1 MIRPIRASNWHSVAW
16 IELNG
21 VAEATAVAAAAAAA
35 AAAFSR
41 PRLLG
46 KLSDVPR
53 LTSLAATSVQ
63 PRQSSLEA
71 INSAVQWY
79 VQPVNWRSYQVAPY
93 DSTELTPTS
102 GGLLREQERGPRPRA
117 LAIGCRVQTRS
128 STCGLQ

>member
-1 MIRPIRASNWHSVAW
+1 MIRPIRARNWHSVAW

-21 VAEATAVAAAAAAA
+21 VAAATAVAAAAA

-63 PRQSSLEA
+63 PRQSYLEA
-71 INSAVQWY
+71 INSAVQWC
-79 VQPVNWRSYQVAPY
+79 VQPVNWRWR
-93 DSTELTPTS
+93 LTT
-102 GGLLREQERGPRPRA
+102 A
-117 LAIGCRVQTRS
+117 LN
-128 STCGLQ
+128 

>member
-1 MIRPIRASNWHSVAW
+1 MIRPIRASNWHSVTW

-21 VAEATAVAAAAAAA
+21 VAAATAVAAAAAAA
-35 AAAFSR
+35 AFAR

-63 PRQSSLEA
+63 PRQSYLEA
-71 INSAVQWY
+71 INSAVQRC